1 MQKTI
6 ITRTPEPALPPLE
19 GLHPV
24 LQRVLRARGV
34 ATAEELEYGLD
45 RLLPPQRLEGVE
57 AAARLVADAVQEG
70 RRILVVGDFDCD
82 GATSSALMLLALRA
96 MGAAAVDYLV
106 PNRFDYGYGLTPEI
120 VEIAAGRRPDLL
132 ITVDNG
138 VSSIH
143 GVARARE
150 LGMQVVV
157 TDHHLPGE
165 TLPEADAMV
174 NPNLVPGHPL
184 SATAGVGVAFYLL
197 LAVRAELRGRGWFAG
212 RPEPN
217 MAEWLDLVA
226 LGTVADVVPLAYNN
240 RILVHQGIRRIAAG
254 RCRPG
259 ILALLELAGRDHR
272 RIRAQDLGFVLG
284 PRINAAG
291 RLDDISVGIEC
302 LLAGTLEEARPL
314 AARLDAHNRERRQIE
329 EEMKRQAEAHLE
341 SLSLARE
348 ALPWGLCL
356 HHEDWHQ
363 GVIGIL
369 ASRVKERYLRP
380 VIAFAPGGEGEL
392 KGSARSIPGFHIRD
406 ALEEVAAC
414 HPGLIRRFGGHAMAA
429 GLTLEA
435 DAFDE
440 FARRFD
446 EVARRHLRP
455 EDLEPVILS
464 DGEIEPDQLGLELAD
479 ALAAAGPW
487 GQGFPEPLFHGGF
500 EVVQQ
505 RLLKEK
511 HWKLVVRP
519 TGGDTLIDAIAFNLA
534 DQFPG
539 PLPSRLRLVYRL
551 ERNEFH
557 GTISA
562 QLQVVHMEVE
572 K

>member
-1 MQKTI
+1 MRKSI
-6 ITRTPEPALPPLE
+6 VTRPLPPGPDELDA
-19 GLHPV
+19 LHPV
-24 LQRVLRARGV
+24 LRRIFRARGV
-34 ATAEELEYGLD
+34 SSPRELTYELD
-45 RLLPPQRLEGVE
+45 RLERPHRLPGMAE
-57 AAARLVADAVQEG
+57 AAERVADAVEQG

-96 MGAAAVDYLV
+96 MGAASVDYLV

-120 VEIAAGRRPDLL
+120 VEIAAERRPDLL

-138 VSSIH
+138 VSSLR

-157 TDHHLPGE
+157 TDHHLPGA

-174 NPNLVPGHPL
+174 NPNLEPGHPL

-240 RILVHQGIRRIAAG
+240 RILVHQGLRRIAAG

-272 RIRAQDLGFVLG
+272 TIRAQDLGFVLG

-302 LLAGTLEEARPL
+302 LLADTLEEARPL
-314 AARLDAHNRERRQIE
+314 AARLDAHNRERRRIE

-341 SLSLARE
+341 SLTLERD

-356 HHEDWHQ
+356 HHDDWHQ

-380 VIAFAPGGEGEL
+380 VIAFASGGEGTL

-406 ALEEVAAC
+406 ALEEVSAR

-464 DGEIEPDQLGLELAD
+464 DGEIEPEHLGLELA
-479 ALAAAGPW
+479 LELSRAGPW
-487 GQGFPEPLFHGGF
+487 GQGFPEPLFHGEF
-500 EVVQQ
+500 RVERQQ
-505 RLLKEK
+505 LLKEK
-511 HWKLVVRP
+511 HWKLAVRP
-519 TGGDTLIDAIAFNLA
+519 AGGDQVLDAIGFNLA
-534 DQFPG
+534 DSFPEAV
-539 PLPSRLRLVYRL
+539 PERVLLAYRL
-551 ERNEFH
+551 EVNEFR
-557 GTISA
+557 GNIDPR
-562 QLQVVHMEVE
+562 LQIVHLESL
-572 K
+572 